1 MAHRELFLLAGADGR
16 STASRFRHLLAA
28 MVAVLV
34 GTACTKADMHRT
46 TVAPWD
52 VARCDSARPE
62 TLPEECKTHSIERH
76 VLPGGGEYHLGVVEF
91 DDQGWFHHA
100 GQMERLLSQLE
111 EAGRDRDLI
120 VSVFVH
126 GWKHGAEYC
135 DDNLSCYR
143 SMLEQLV
150 RAEERYTK
158 APEKRR
164 PVFGVYVGW
173 RGLSIEG
180 PDVIRSL
187 SFWDRKNTAT
197 QVALGSVRELLG
209 RLRELHESRNA
220 PASAKSA
227 KDRQASGRARRNRL
241 FITGH
246 SFGGLMVYNSVA
258 QYLMNSAIV
267 GEGKQETEEV
277 KGFGDLV
284 VLINPAF
291 EAARYEPLHHIA
303 QTRRYKPHQDP
314 VFISITSRD
323 DSATRSLF
331 PAGRWLSTRFEKY
344 TSSPSS
350 IPVTIGKDQT
360 HTRAQQRE
368 ANLHTMGHIDHY
380 VSHRLSPT
388 RPGELAADPP
398 QDESRPCT
406 CSYARGLALAANVDW
421 DTETRASEEFARRFK
436 PDGRLVRGWKRD
448 FLGGISLVH
457 LTREE
462 GADPS
467 RQESPPD
474 SPFWV
479 VQTDAP
485 IVTGHNQFWTSHLL
499 NVLRQVY
506 DDILRKDG
514 TPGTPGK

>member
-1 MAHRELFLLAGADGR
+1 MVHVEHVPTTGRTVR
-16 STASRFRHLLAA
+16 STASKGWHLLA
-28 MVAVLV
+28 VLV
-34 GTACTKADMHRT
+34 AALVGSSCTKSDMHRT
-46 TVAPWD
+46 TVARWD
-52 VARCDSARPE
+52 VAKCDSARPE
-62 TLPEECKTHSIERH
+62 TLSNGCKQHSIERH

-100 GQMERLLSQLE
+100 GQMEKLLSQLE

-143 SMLEQLV
+143 GLLEQLV
-150 RAEERYTK
+150 RAEENY
-158 APEKRR
+158 APSPDKKR

-173 RGLSIEG
+173 RGLSIDG

-209 RLRELHESRNA
+209 RLREFHESRNA
-220 PASAKSA
+220 PAAAKPGGVGPA
-227 KDRQASGRARRNRL
+227 PGRAGRNRL

-267 GEGKQETEEV
+267 GEGRQETAEV

-303 QTRRYKPHQDP
+303 QTRRYKPYQDP

-331 PAGRWLSTRFEKY
+331 PAGRWLSTRFETY
-344 TSSPSS
+344 TSSPPG
-350 IPVTIGKDQT
+350 IPVTKGKDQT
-360 HTRAQQRE
+360 HTEAQQRE
-368 ANLHTMGHIDHY
+368 ANLHTMGHLDHY
-380 VSHRLSPT
+380 ITHRLAPT
-388 RPGELAADPP
+388 LPGGIAADPP
-398 QDESRPCT
+398 QDETRPCA
-406 CSYARGLALAANVDW
+406 CSYARGLARAARVNW
-421 DTETRASEEFARRFK
+421 EEESRASTDFARRFK
-436 PDGRLVRGWKRD
+436 PDGRLARGWKRD
-448 FLGGISLVH
+448 FLGGLSLEHVK
-457 LTREE
+457 REE
-462 GADPS
+462 GTDPA

-506 DDILRKDG
+506 DDMLRKDG
-514 TPGTPGK
+514 TTGSAGK